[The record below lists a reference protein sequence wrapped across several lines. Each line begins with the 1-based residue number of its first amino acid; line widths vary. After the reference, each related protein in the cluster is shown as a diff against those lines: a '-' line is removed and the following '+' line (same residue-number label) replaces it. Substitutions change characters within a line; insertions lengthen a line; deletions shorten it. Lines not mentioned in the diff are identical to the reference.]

1 METINFNYNQMS
13 VQIKQ
18 ILFILSFL
26 FLIPTVAFA
35 QNNGLNLLFEISE
48 QNNSV
53 VDNSLSQALIVQS
66 RKDVLQSFPITVDKS
81 VLEQLRNKTVNSF
94 QMNDV
99 NGNLITIEVSRIIE
113 HLHQDWSII
122 GSIDGNPFNSF
133 TLSYS
138 DGKLIS
144 QIRNIT
150 EHTFMEIAYRS
161 ESESHYLLEVDPHN
175 SNKLSC
181 GVDHSNDRLRLRR
194 SSTAVQN
201 LQVPQPR
208 STGTT
213 VIDVMIVYT
222 PAAEKWALSEDAGG
236 VGIQNII
243 NQSMTIAQEAV
254 DNSNIDLE
262 FRLVHSAKVDYT
274 EEVKVTEDGEEE
286 NDSGVD
292 LDKLTDGDIPG
303 VHEWRDEFNA
313 DLVAM
318 FTDVEDTGGIAY
330 LGSGSEFDADLSYS
344 ITRVQQAANSATHVH
359 EMGHNMGKDHS
370 RNQKESA
377 SENGGIF
384 EYSTGWRWIG
394 NDGETYISVMSYDE
408 AADDD
413 ENGKDENGDPIYGIE
428 VRIFSNPDI
437 NFQGVPTGSYSGK
450 YAPAD
455 NARSMREVMQ
465 RVSNHRVASGGGGD
479 DDDDEPVDT
488 SAKPENL
495 TLQYGNDSVTLNW
508 NAVNSGALTGYKIY
522 RSTNSNNIQLYQSI
536 DSNST
541 SFQDSPAE
549 TMFYAVSAAYGSDAE
564 SARSNITS
572 FYKAEQKIG
581 EDWDLISIPL
591 KNSTSGQIQIVG
603 FDQVYT
609 RENSIM
615 PGKGYWVRNNTEAT
629 LNISGEGF
637 INGDITLN
645 SGWNLIGGLSDNFL
659 LSDISDPENIL
670 SNAQIFEYHDK
681 TYRAVSGS
689 LSPGKGFWMNA
700 EESGTIRFQIP
711 GTQSGKIQNSNL
723 NRAPISGL
731 HRLEFNSNGITQD
744 FWISDKEL
752 HSDDLIRY
760 LLPPMAPSGILDIRS
775 EDNYM
780 ITDQSSQNIHLT
792 SDSYPVVI
800 NFYKDGQISTDYAF
814 RIVGTKGQD
823 EIHFNLTGQQLEIP
837 YPMDS
842 LRLERVKS
850 NDLITEFKLHSNYP
864 NPFNP
869 ATNIQYELPQQSPVR
884 IEVFDVVGR
893 RIALL
898 VDATQQSG
906 TYTVQ
911 FDGNGIASGL
921 YLLRF
926 QAGRFNETR
935 QITLIK

>member
-1 METINFNYNQMS
+1 MS
-13 VQIKQ
+13 AQIKQ
-18 ILFILSFL
+18 ILLILSFL

-99 NGNLITIEVSRIIE
+99 NGNLITIEVSRIIQ
-113 HLHQDWSII
+113 HLHEDWSII

-150 EHTFMEIAYRS
+150 SHTFMEIAYRS
-161 ESESHYLLEVDPHN
+161 ESESHYLLEVDPHS
-175 SNKLSC
+175 SNELSC

-243 NQSMTIAQEAV
+243 NQSMTIAQESV
-254 DNSNIDLE
+254 DNSKIDLE
-262 FRLVHSAKVDYT
+262 FRLVHSAKVDYK

-292 LDKLTDGDIPG
+292 LDRLTDGDIPG
-303 VHEWRDEFNA
+303 VHEWRDQFNA

-318 FTDVEDTGGIAY
+318 FTYVEDTGGIAY
-330 LGSGSEFDADLSYS
+330 LGSGSEDDAAYAYS
-344 ITRVQQAANSATHVH
+344 ITRVQQAANTSTHAH
-359 EMGHNMGKDHS
+359 EMGHNMGKNHT
-370 RNQKESA
+370 RNQKSSPAGDE
-377 SENGGIF
+377 GGIF

-394 NDGETYISVMSYDE
+394 NDGETYVSVMSYDE
-408 AADDD
+408 PADDD
-413 ENGKDENGDPIYGIE
+413 ENGKDENGDPIYAIQ
-428 VRIFSNPDI
+428 VRLFSNPDI
-437 NFQGVPTGSYSGK
+437 NFQGVPTGSYTGK

-455 NARSMREVMQ
+455 NARSILEVMQ
-465 RVSNHRVASGGGGD
+465 RVSNYRVANQDDGGND
-479 DDDDEPVDT
+479 DGPVDT
-488 SAKPENL
+488 SVKPENL

-508 NAVNSGALTGYKIY
+508 SAVNSGALSGYKVY
-522 RSTNSNNIQLYQSI
+522 RSPNSNNLQFYQAI

-541 SFQDSPAE
+541 SLQDSPTG
-549 TMFYAVSAAYGSDAE
+549 TMFYAVSAAYGSNGE
-564 SARSNITS
+564 STLSNITS

-581 EDWDLISIPL
+581 GDWDLISIPL
-591 KNSTSGQIQIVG
+591 KNGTSGQIQIVG
-603 FDQVYT
+603 FDKVYT
-609 RENSIM
+609 RDNSIK

-629 LNISGEGF
+629 INIAGEGF

-645 SGWNLIGGLSDNFL
+645 SGWNLIGGLSDTFL
-659 LSDISDPENIL
+659 LSGISDPQNIL
-670 SNAQIFEYHDK
+670 SNAQIFEYHNK

-689 LSPGKGFWMNA
+689 LSPGKGYWMNA
-700 EESGTIRFQIP
+700 EESGTIRFQMP
-711 GTQSGKIQNSNL
+711 GTQSGKIQNSHVNKT
-723 NRAPISGL
+723 PISGL

-752 HSDDLIRY
+752 HSNELIQF
-760 LLPPMAPSGILDIRS
+760 LLPPKAPSGYLDVRS
-775 EDNYM
+775 DENYS
-780 ITDQSSQNIHLT
+780 ISDQSTQNINLI

-800 NFYKDGQISTDYAF
+800 NFYQDGPISPDYSY
-814 RIVGTKGQD
+814 RLIGMKGQD
-823 EIHFNLTGQQLEIP
+823 EIHLNLTDQQLEIP
-837 YPMDS
+837 FAMD
-842 LRLERVKS
+842 LIRLERVKS
-850 NDLITEFKLHSNYP
+850 NELITEFKLHSNYP

-869 ATNIQYELPQQSPVR
+869 STNIRYELPQQSPVR

-911 FDGNGIASGL
+911 FDGSGIASGL